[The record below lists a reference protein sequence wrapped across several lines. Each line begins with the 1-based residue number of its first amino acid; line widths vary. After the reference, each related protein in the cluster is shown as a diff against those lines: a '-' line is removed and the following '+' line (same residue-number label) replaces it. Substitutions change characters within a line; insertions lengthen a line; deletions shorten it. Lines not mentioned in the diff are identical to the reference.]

1 VTRRLASLVVVLA
14 LAGPSAAVAAT
25 PRASLPDIEDEVMCP
40 VCGVPLNV
48 AEAPQAQREREFIRG
63 LIARGQTKA
72 QIKSALEGEFG
83 PGVLAL
89 PRAHGFDVT
98 AYLVP
103 LALGVAALAG
113 VGVALWRWRGPRG
126 PGSPTAPPPPLSGA
140 QSRRLEE
147 DLSRYDV

>member
-1 VTRRLASLVVVLA
+1 MIRRAAALA
-14 LAGPSAAVAAT
+14 LVFVLVTTVSTAFAAA

-40 VCGVPLNV
+40 VCGVPLNI

-63 LIARGQTKA
+63 LIARGYTKA
-72 QIKSALEGEFG
+72 QIKHSLKAQFG

-89 PRAHGFDVT
+89 PQGSGFDLA

-103 LALGVAALAG
+103 IG
-113 VGVALWRWRGPRG
+113 VGVIAVGGLGFALVRWRRR
-126 PGSPTAPPPPLSGA
+126 TADAPAPAAPALSGA
-140 QSRRLEE
+140 AARRLEE